1 MYRIKELRTRKY
13 AFMNRVFVG
22 TSGWHY
28 AHWKGSFYPSTL
40 PASEMLKWYS
50 ERFCTV
56 EINNSFYRL
65 PTDESVSNWK
75 SQTPADFCFA
85 VKASRYITHNR
96 KLTDPENSMAKFIAM
111 LKGFGRKLGPV
122 LFQLPPAWK
131 LNQERLKEFLQ
142 ALPPGKHYVMEFRN
156 PTWYT
161 EPVYQLL
168 REHNVALCISDLAGF
183 LSPLEVT
190 ADFVYVRLHGPG
202 NAYQGSYDAAA
213 LRRWATKIKQWTGE
227 SRSVYFY
234 FDNDQA
240 GYAAKNAL
248 ALRRRLSPI
257 SA

>member
-1 MYRIKELRTRKY
+1 MD
-13 AFMNRVFVG
+13 RVFIG

-28 AHWKGSFYPSTL
+28 AHWKGNFYPSSL
-40 PASEMLKWYS
+40 PTSQMLEWYGG
-50 ERFCTV
+50 RFRTV

-65 PTDESVSNWK
+65 PTEESIQNWK
-75 SQTPADFCFA
+75 RQTPNDFCFA

-96 KLTDPENSMAKFIAM
+96 KLLDPENSIAKFIAM
-111 LKGFGRKLGPV
+111 LKGFGRKLGPA

-142 ALPPGKHYVMEFRN
+142 ALPAGKRYVMEFRN

-161 EPVYQLL
+161 TPVYQLL
-168 REHNVALCISDLAGF
+168 RDHNVALCISDLAGF

-202 NAYQGSYDAAA
+202 DAYQGSYDAATQ
-213 LRRWATKIKQWTGE
+213 RRWATKIKQWTSE

-240 GYAAKNAL
+240 GHAAKNAL
-248 ALRRRLSPI
+248 ALRRRLSVI